1 MEKVRLASEDAEVTE
16 SSGNLV
22 RAETILSPKLLRFGN
37 QHALRE
43 AVWLMS
49 EMLKRYKTKSAT
61 PLFVQNKEGKLDG
74 GLSIWTMLAVMGKG
88 LPENADELSEEELG
102 NYLRKSFGHS
112 ISEVCRKD
120 LPRLTVDSP
129 LHELIK
135 TAVEGDLAVLPIC
148 DEDGRLTGL
157 VRSVD
162 LMKGIGTSIGFNP
175 EQELPKA

>member
-1 MEKVRLASEDAEVTE
+1 MRK
-16 SSGNLV
+16 
-22 RAETILSPKLLRFGN
+22 
-37 QHALRE
+37 
-43 AVWLMS
+43 
-49 EMLKRYKTKSAT
+49 
-61 PLFVQNKEGKLDG
+61 
-74 GLSIWTMLAVMGKG
+74 GLSKVWKTTCPTPSTRLWIKSCLIFRGMRA
-88 LPENADELSEEELG
+88 LP
-102 NYLRKSFGHS
+102 KSFGHS